1 MSYAMTLISYTLRR
15 LLDHTYKEKSNKTF
29 PKPMYTQ
36 QQQLN
41 NIDQQSLT
49 NSKSIC
55 PKNMPIHKIHAQQ
68 FNNID

>member
-1 MSYAMTLISYTLRR
+1 MCP
-15 LLDHTYKEKSNKTF
+15 F

-41 NIDQQSLT
+41 NIEQQSLT

-55 PKNMPIHKIHAQQ
+55 PKNMPIHKTHVQQ